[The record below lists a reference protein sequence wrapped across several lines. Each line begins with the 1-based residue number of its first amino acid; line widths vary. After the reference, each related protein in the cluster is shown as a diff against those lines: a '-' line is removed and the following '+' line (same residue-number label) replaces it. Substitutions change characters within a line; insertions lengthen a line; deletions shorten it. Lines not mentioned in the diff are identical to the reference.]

1 MLSGL
6 GNTEELM
13 KYLSLFPVAVL
24 AIALQAQPGIAAS
37 IPSQTSVQAGQ
48 TAASAVS
55 VPAELTKSLNAKK
68 ARVGDKVVARITED
82 TKLPDGTDLPTGT
95 KLVGTV
101 TSVPGKSN
109 LGTLKF
115 DFDRAVLHSGQA
127 VLVHTTLTSM
137 AGQTATTDA
146 ASSEA
151 ATTDAGDRTASV
163 DSGTRMTLDVSS
175 RRD

>member
-1 MLSGL
+1 
-6 GNTEELM
+6 M

-24 AIALQAQPGIAAS
+24 AIALQAQPGVAATVA
-37 IPSQTSVQAGQ
+37 SQSSVETGQ
-48 TAASAVS
+48 TAATAVS
-55 VPAELTKSLNAKK
+55 VSAVLTKSVNVKK

-101 TSVPGKSN
+101 TNVPGKSN
-109 LGTLKF
+109 SGPLTF
-115 DFDRAVLHSGQA
+115 DFDRAVLHNGQA

-137 AGQTATTDA
+137 EGQTAA
-146 ASSEA
+146 P
-151 ATTDAGDRTASV
+151 ATTDTASSVAPAASTDDRTASV
-163 DSGTRMTLDVSS
+163 DSGTRMTVDVSS

>member
-1 MLSGL
+1 
-6 GNTEELM
+6 
-13 KYLSLFPVAVL
+13 
-24 AIALQAQPGIAAS
+24 
-37 IPSQTSVQAGQ
+37 
-48 TAASAVS
+48 
-55 VPAELTKSLNAKK
+55 
-68 ARVGDKVVARITED
+68 
-82 TKLPDGTDLPTGT
+82 
-95 KLVGTV
+95 V

>member
-1 MLSGL
+1 
-6 GNTEELM
+6 M

-24 AIALQAQPGIAAS
+24 AIALQAQPGVAAS
-37 IPSQTSVQAGQ
+37 ISSQTNVESGQ

-55 VPAELTKSLNAKK
+55 VPAELIKSVNVKK

-82 TKLPDGTDLPTGT
+82 TKLPDGTDLPKGT
-95 KLVGTV
+95 KLVGTM
-101 TSVPGKSN
+101 TSVPGRSN
-109 LGTLKF
+109 SGPLTF

-137 AGQTATTDA
+137 EGQPAVASTDA
-146 ASSEA
+146 ASASTS
-151 ATTDAGDRTASV
+151 ATATPTSDTDDRTASV

-175 RRD
+175 RRE